1 MINQV
6 PSQMLLKERQG
17 QTKARYK
24 FFTKDL
30 LLKAFL
36 SRKIS
41 PNALR
46 YFLGFKSWTFRSPFG
61 LMQTTFGR
69 YFLQDPSC
77 KIQRFLNLQ
86 GWPASFN
93 PGWFSNWNRLGVAKN
108 KLFRR
113 SRHRVWQVVESVS
126 KRSVLIWDL
135 LKWKTAK
142 IGCLFVLVAT
152 KLAKWQHT
160 VVLSYLKFCF

>member
-36 SRKIS
+36 SRKIT

-46 YFLGFKSWTFRSPFG
+46 YFLGFKS
-61 LMQTTFGR
+61 
-69 YFLQDPSC
+69 
-77 KIQRFLNLQ
+77 
-86 GWPASFN
+86 
-93 PGWFSNWNRLGVAKN
+93 
-108 KLFRR
+108 
-113 SRHRVWQVVESVS
+113 
-126 KRSVLIWDL
+126 
-135 LKWKTAK
+135 
-142 IGCLFVLVAT
+142 
-152 KLAKWQHT
+152 
-160 VVLSYLKFCF
+160 